1 MLYRHSAQGQTL
13 IWGIST
19 GTASDTIGEVWVCL
33 DPVNHNHICQNEILA
48 ITLLQGYYLR

>member
-19 GTASDTIGEVWVCL
+19 GTASDTIGEVWVVFGSGESQSHL
-33 DPVNHNHICQNEILA
+33 PK
-48 ITLLQGYYLR
+48 